1 MAYNTAILTVFIAIF
16 TVGFRAEQQCGD
28 AEGEYYSFKINS
40 NHLEKSKLFF
50 LIILIYRLTYNQKLL
65 KYRWRSATR
74 RQSIRA

>member
-40 NHLEKSKLFF
+40 NHLEQSKLFF
-50 LIILIYRLTYNQKLL
+50 DYTNL
-65 KYRWRSATR
+65 
-74 RQSIRA
+74 

>member
-40 NHLEKSKLFF
+40 NHLEKSKL
-50 LIILIYRLTYNQKLL
+50 LLIYKLTYNQKLL

>member
-40 NHLEKSKLFF
+40 NHLAKSKCV
-50 LIILIYRLTYNQKLL
+50 LIILIHKLTYNQKLL